1 MCCSPWA
8 HRESD
13 TTEPQQ
19 TKLQFFIHRLPK
31 ASPGHQEPPGPALP
45 PTPSAAHYFHTGWNR
60 SNLHLGHNDRFLLC
74 SSAEITTFSH
84 EDSSIL
90 TLEAK
95 KDLGWGPS
103 RTWRTPPGQQRSYGQ
118 TRAADAAL

>member
-45 PTPSAAHYFHTGWNR
+45 PPPLQLIISTPDGTEAICIWATMTDFYFAAVRKSPR
-60 SNLHLGHNDRFLLC
+60 SVTR
-74 SSAEITTFSH
+74 
-84 EDSSIL
+84 
-90 TLEAK
+90 TL
-95 KDLGWGPS
+95 PS
-103 RTWRTPPGQQRSYGQ
+103 
-118 TRAADAAL
+118 